1 MLRTLEEDFA
11 GIPSLIG
18 EEPAPAAAAEVIRF
32 PVSAASAVSAVA
44 PPPQQQ
50 QLGLF

>member
-11 GIPSLIG
+11 GIPALIG

-32 PVSAASAVSAVA
+32 PVSAASAVAT
-44 PPPQQQ
+44 PPQQQ